1 MLDKGVRSLAAPLSD
16 EVTDPMDNVI
26 TPESQKLSH
35 TLLEDVLAIV
45 MGTLMVSFGVIL
57 LRQSGALTGG
67 TAGMA
72 FLLHYLTHVSFGTAF
87 FLINL
92 PFYWLAIR
100 RMGWQFTLK
109 TFCAVGL
116 VSLFSDLHPLFI
128 HVDHLQPFYATLF
141 GNMIMGIGFI
151 VLFRHKASLGGVN
164 ILALFLQDK
173 YGIRAGKFQM
183 GVDAVIVL
191 ASLFVVS
198 LPMLL
203 ASVAGAFL
211 LNLIIAMNH
220 RPGRYSV

>member
-1 MLDKGVRSLAAPLSD
+1 
-16 EVTDPMDNVI
+16 MDNVI

-92 PFYWLAIR
+92 PIYWLAIR
-100 RMGWQFTLK
+100 RMGRQFTLK

>member
-1 MLDKGVRSLAAPLSD
+1 
-16 EVTDPMDNVI
+16 MDNVI
-26 TPESQKLSH
+26 TPEPQKLSH

-100 RMGWQFTLK
+100 RMGRQFTLK

>member
-1 MLDKGVRSLAAPLSD
+1 
-16 EVTDPMDNVI
+16 MDNVI
-26 TPESQKLSH
+26 QPPKLAHSA
-35 TLLEDVLAIV
+35 LEDVLAMLI
-45 MGTLMVSFGVIL
+45 GTLMVSFGVIL
-57 LRQSGALTGG
+57 LRQVGALTGG

-128 HVDHLQPFYATLF
+128 HFDQLQPFYATLF
-141 GNMIMGIGFI
+141 GNVIMGLGFI

-173 YGIRAGKFQM
+173 YGIRAGKLQM
-183 GVDAVIVL
+183 GVDVAIVL
-191 ASLFVVS
+191 ASLLVVS
-198 LPMLL
+198 LPMLVV
-203 ASVAGAFL
+203 SIAGATL
-211 LNLIIAMNH
+211 LNLIIALNH